1 MSSSNKNF
9 IGILGVVLLIILIPL
24 IFSVI
29 KSEKENEY
37 EMDINITNN
46 KEDETDVESELYVEQ
61 IWFKNIEMLDDI
73 PIDQS
78 LLIQDE
84 ITYYFQDEGKCVEEV
99 ELQEGTLNDFGNSK
113 LEFKATYNDGIIIVK
128 VDKDKV
134 TIQE

>member
-1 MSSSNKNF
+1 
-9 IGILGVVLLIILIPL
+9 
-24 IFSVI
+24 
-29 KSEKENEY
+29 
-37 EMDINITNN
+37 
-46 KEDETDVESELYVEQ
+46 
-61 IWFKNIEMLDDI
+61 MLDDI

>member
-99 ELQEGTLNDFGNSK
+99 ELQE
-113 LEFKATYNDGIIIVK
+113 
-128 VDKDKV
+128 
-134 TIQE
+134 IQNQEAV